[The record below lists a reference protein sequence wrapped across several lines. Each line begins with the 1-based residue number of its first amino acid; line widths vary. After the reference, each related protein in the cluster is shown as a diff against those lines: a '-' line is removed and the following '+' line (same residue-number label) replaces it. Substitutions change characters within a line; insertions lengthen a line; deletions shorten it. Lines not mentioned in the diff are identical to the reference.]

1 LHQLLPYLLKS
12 LASRESLVTRSL
24 IMNPSPD
31 DLVKIE
37 VPEPGAP
44 STIVMG
50 GGDLPEVKLG
60 PYGNPALAEKDA
72 ADLRAFLVAL
82 LASN

>member
-1 LHQLLPYLLKS
+1 ML
-12 LASRESLVTRSL
+12 
-24 IMNPSPD
+24 NPD

-44 STIVMG
+44 STIVVG

-60 PYGNPALAEKDA
+60 PYENPALAENDA
-72 ADLRAFLVAL
+72 KDLRAFIVAL
-82 LASN
+82 LAGK